1 MTALS
6 GDDSEIGIYEA
17 QLDLCM
23 DEYPDIETQVDFK
36 VIVSPCQVT
45 EIILNDGQEDTRY
58 AISTAEKMLATPSL
72 DQGVCKYP
80 VTYEILEPKP
90 FMTINE
96 KTGEIAIQTD
106 IRSLDD
112 IYSVSI
118 KASISV
124 PTDHSNTDVIIHEST
139 HTFELELFVP
149 LELCSLTLLDETV
162 LVDMQTSVL
171 GEPKSQSFE
180 EVQDSESKDSG
191 DNSGLTFCGPRVCS
205 IIGSPPYIQFDP

>member
-6 GDDSEIGIYEA
+6 TDDSEIGIYEA

-45 EIILNDGQEDTRY
+45 EIILKDGPEDTKY

-80 VTYEILEPKP
+80 VTYEIVEPQP
-90 FMTINE
+90 FMTIDE
-96 KTGEIAIQTD
+96 MTGEIAIQTD
-106 IRSLDD
+106 VRSLDN

-118 KASISV
+118 RASISV
-124 PTDHSNTDVIIHEST
+124 PTDHSNSDFTIHESI

-162 LVDMQTSVL
+162 LLDMETSVL
-171 GEPKSQSFE
+171 GEPQSQSF
-180 EVQDSESKDSG
+180 
-191 DNSGLTFCGPRVCS
+191 
-205 IIGSPPYIQFDP
+205 